1 MEIRS
6 VSAII
11 HLLSHL
17 FLKHLDAEISE
28 NRGFLSVSRGE
39 EGAPA
44 IDQEND
50 EKRGQKQL
58 GDYNDPEPQLGTA
71 RALPLKG
78 AVSAGFRWSP
88 VRYVLRRYVTAYSV
102 ALIEICD

>member
-1 MEIRS
+1 MFAATRPPKPHEQSSRAVRAHS
-6 VSAII
+6 GRQFRRWRYDWCRPLFG
-11 HLLSHL
+11 LLFHL

-28 NRGFLSVSRGE
+28 NRGFLTVSRGE

-58 GDYNDPEPQLGTA
+58 GIITTPNLNLGPPELC
-71 RALPLKG
+71 L
-78 AVSAGFRWSP
+78 
-88 VRYVLRRYVTAYSV
+88 
-102 ALIEICD
+102 